1 MTPFLKRISPTP
13 IRRKI
18 RQKIYRNKKQTFLFI
33 AQKYN
38 IFSPPFTWPQKG
50 QFLLLF
56 LKVIKIHYF
65 CTFSTIR
72 KDWFI
77 LIIQTGSER
86 ENFFSIKFR
95 WRRIHNHSDW
105 KSQKCLN
112 FIWNNLFQKWDNFVG
127 FLTTVILQIMVEDLQ
142 KFKFLTQLLFFA
154 WNARHI
160 IIHYSYPKAKRFS
173 F

>member
-1 MTPFLKRISPTP
+1 MASKRP
-13 IRRKI
+13 IF
-18 RQKIYRNKKQTFLFI
+18 TF
-33 AQKYN
+33 
-38 IFSPPFTWPQKG
+38 
-50 QFLLLF
+50 LLF

-112 FIWNNLFQKWDNFVG
+112 FIWNNLLPISQWTKEYLKMRQFCGIFDHCNLANNG
-127 FLTTVILQIMVEDLQ
+127 GRSS